1 MKKKYNPLDSFKSKR
16 IKIAKEL
23 GYGKNVITKIQQ
35 ATNENQVVRI
45 LADARAN
52 I

>member
-1 MKKKYNPLDSFKSKR
+1 MKKKYNPLDLFKSKR